1 MTVEVAGNQ
10 AFVTGSSRG
19 IGRGI
24 ALRLAEC
31 GIQEVGVHYHQ
42 NEAAAQETLEMLQDR
57 GAEGF
62 IVQGDLSK
70 LEDVQRVFSTVEDE
84 LGSLDVF
91 VSNARSDLERFYEP
105 VMDIPLEKWQDAIDG
120 QARAFMVGARES
132 SKLMSGDRGRIVA
145 ITYAP
150 GGVTGTWRSWVAMGT
165 AQGAV
170 EALSRYFAVAL
181 ADQGIT
187 VNTVSPGLTDDSVL
201 NSLPPEA
208 FDMIKDRCGSGWVP
222 MNRMTTPG
230 DVGNIVSLLCS
241 EEAGFLTG
249 QVIYADGGA
258 QIALPDLPWPL
269 QQG

>member
-1 MTVEVAGNQ
+1 MTVEVAGDR

-31 GIQEVGVHYHQ
+31 GIEVVGVHYHQ
-42 NEAAAQETLEMLQDR
+42 NESAARETLEMLRDR

-62 IVQGDLSK
+62 LVQGDLTD
-70 LEDVQRVFSTVEDE
+70 LDDVQRVFGTVRDE
-84 LGSLDVF
+84 MGSLDVF
-91 VSNARSDLERFYEP
+91 VSNARSDLDRFYEP
-105 VMDIPLEKWQDAIDG
+105 VMDLPLEKWQDAVDG
-120 QARAFMVGARES
+120 QARAFMIGARES
-132 SKLMSGDRGRIVA
+132 SKLMSDDTGRIVA

-150 GGVTGTWRSWVAMGT
+150 GRVTGTWRPWVAMGT

-170 EALSRYFAVAL
+170 ETLCRYFAVAL
-181 ADQGIT
+181 ADRGIT

-201 NSLPPEA
+201 NSLPSEA
-208 FDMIKDRCGSGWVP
+208 FDVIEDRCESGWVP
-222 MNRMTTPG
+222 MERMTTPR
-230 DVGNIVSLLCS
+230 DVGNAVSLLCS

-258 QIALPDLPWPL
+258 QLALADLPWAL